1 MLFHDHSLQSYKK
14 KDMGY
19 EKRNKRHAQESMKRK
34 RKNWTHEGP
43 RKKEKKRKERR
54 KER

>member
-1 MLFHDHSLQSYKK
+1 
-14 KDMGY
+14 MGY
-19 EKRNKRHAQESMKRK
+19 EKRNKRHAQKSMRRK

-43 RKKEKKRKERR
+43 RKKKRKEIK